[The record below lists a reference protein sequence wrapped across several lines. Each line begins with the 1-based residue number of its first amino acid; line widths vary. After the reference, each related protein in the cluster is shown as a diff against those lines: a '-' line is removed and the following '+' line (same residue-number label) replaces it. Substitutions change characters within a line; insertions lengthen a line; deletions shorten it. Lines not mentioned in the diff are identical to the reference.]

1 MTSDIIN
8 GIKFPERKSKMKRKK
23 YTPEY
28 KARIVLEA
36 LREEL
41 TVSEIASRENINPN
55 QIQNWKREFI
65 EKSAMVFDTNKSE
78 KEAEK
83 VINEKEKT
91 QARLEKKV
99 GQLTLEVDFLKEIC
113 ERYYGK
119 GWEEKL
125 GIK

>member
-1 MTSDIIN
+1 VTSDIIN

>member
-1 MTSDIIN
+1 VTSDIIN
-8 GIKFPERKSKMKRKK
+8 GIKFPERKSKVKRKK

-36 LREEL
+36 LREES
-41 TVSEIASRENINPN
+41 TISEIGSREGINPN
-55 QIQNWKREFI
+55 QIQNWKRDFI
-65 EKSAMVFDTNKSE
+65 EKSAMVFATDKSE

-83 VINEKEKT
+83 ALNEKDKQ

-113 ERYYGK
+113 ERHYGR